1 MRANSPSA
9 IFASLAIHAVFAV
22 LIVLLSLAIKHA
34 QDAQKPPMVFELVA
48 GPPTSPFEKEA
59 PALGV
64 RNPTRLEVP
73 KATPKSSPK
82 PEPENDEEEEETVAP
97 PVTVKTPPI
106 TPPKQ
111 TTKAKTET
119 KKPAPTAKPSS
130 ASKKMSYDDFKKKHG
145 EPKVAKSS
153 GSTARSGAKVPRI
166 NTKGITGGVAGGSTA
181 NDRGGGGGKALTR
194 EDMAE
199 MDIYITAL
207 KNRLRIAHDELK
219 PQGLGDSLSAEVE
232 FTISANGEISNV
244 RIVRSSGNGEF
255 DASVREAFR
264 RITWMGARPDKRS
277 DSFRLTFRMRE
288 IE

>member
-9 IFASLAIHAVFAV
+9 IFASLAIHAVFAI
-22 LIVLLSLAIKHA
+22 LIVLLSLMIKRA
-34 QDAQKPPMVFELVA
+34 QEAQKPPVIFELVA

-64 RNPTRLEVP
+64 RNPTKLEVP
-73 KATPKSSPK
+73 KSVPKTPPK
-82 PEPENDEEEEETVAP
+82 PEPVEEEEEETVAP
-97 PVTVKTPPI
+97 PVTVKPPPI
-106 TPPKQ
+106 APPKQ
-111 TTKAKTET
+111 TTKAKTEV
-119 KKPAPTAKPSS
+119 KKPAPPKAAPTP
-130 ASKKMSYDDFKKKHG
+130 KKMSYDDFKKQHG
-145 EPKVAKSS
+145 EPKAGKA
-153 GSTARSGAKVPRI
+153 STSPRSAAKVPRI

-207 KNRLRIAHDELK
+207 KNRLGIAHNELK
-219 PQGLGDSLSAEVE
+219 PEGLGDSLSAEVE
-232 FTISANGEISNV
+232 FTISANGEISNI
-244 RIVRSSGNGEF
+244 RIVRSSGNAEF
-255 DASVREAFR
+255 DASVRESFR

-277 DSFRLTFRMRE
+277 SSFRLTFRMRE

>member
-9 IFASLAIHAVFAV
+9 FFASLAIHAVFAV

-34 QDAQKPPMVFELVA
+34 QEAQKPPVIFELVA

-64 RNPTRLEVP
+64 RNPTKLEVP
-73 KATPKSSPK
+73 KTTPKSPPK
-82 PEPENDEEEEETVAP
+82 PEPVDDDEEEEEAVAP
-97 PVTVKTPPI
+97 PITVKTPPI
-106 TPPKQ
+106 TPPRQ
-111 TTKAKTET
+111 TTKAKTEA
-119 KKPAPTAKPSS
+119 KKPAPTKTAP
-130 ASKKMSYDDFKKKHG
+130 APKKMSYDDFKKKHG
-145 EPKVAKSS
+145 EPKIAKSS
-153 GSTARSGAKVPRI
+153 GSTRSGAKVPRI

-244 RIVRSSGNGEF
+244 RIVRSSGNAEF

-288 IE
+288 ID